1 MIKRLLPMFIAI
13 GLIILVIAG
22 YLGFRL
28 IDRYTPS
35 KEWIEAA
42 DVFGVEGDTVALIL
56 NEEQSE
62 TFGISIDGEVYLP
75 VEWVNANLNKRFYWD
90 YEEKILSYALPTKV
104 VYADSTTVGDSGK
117 PLIWV
122 TDEGVYLSLSLIA
135 GYTDIEIG
143 AFDEGDTKRV
153 FINNT
158 WESELWAEAERSSAV
173 RLRGGIKSPIL
184 TRVEKGSPVKVLE
197 QMDTWSKVRT
207 QDGFIGYIEN
217 RKLTAAQEVTPQSD
231 FVQPEYTRT
240 ALDEKVCMAWH
251 QVTSREANSTFDNYY
266 ANTKGLNVIS
276 PTWFAL
282 TDNEGNYTCLADQEY
297 VAKAPSRDTEN
308 RLLQHIHQSTAPD
321 CPANTVRPGFPQSS
335 SAPAQFPWL
344 LM

>member
-1 MIKRLLPMFIAI
+1 MVIAI

-122 TDEGVYLSLSLIA
+122 TDEGV
-135 GYTDIEIG
+135 
-143 AFDEGDTKRV
+143 
-153 FINNT
+153 
-158 WESELWAEAERSSAV
+158 
-173 RLRGGIKSPIL
+173 
-184 TRVEKGSPVKVLE
+184 
-197 QMDTWSKVRT
+197 
-207 QDGFIGYIEN
+207 
-217 RKLTAAQEVTPQSD
+217 
-231 FVQPEYTRT
+231 
-240 ALDEKVCMAWH
+240 
-251 QVTSREANSTFDNYY
+251 
-266 ANTKGLNVIS
+266 
-276 PTWFAL
+276 
-282 TDNEGNYTCLADQEY
+282 
-297 VAKAPSRDTEN
+297 
-308 RLLQHIHQSTAPD
+308 
-321 CPANTVRPGFPQSS
+321 
-335 SAPAQFPWL
+335 
-344 LM
+344 